1 MGQWREG
8 GGLARGRQTDD
19 ELVRERPAWMI
30 PVLILAGVLTFS
42 GIFLYYYFGP
52 TPAELLGRDA
62 RASSASTGIEFIVAD
77 QRFVI
82 PENFTRY
89 PAQRGGGRM
98 KMVDMHALLP
108 GLQPYAPDLQ
118 EGFADNSFRSD
129 VIYFSLS
136 QRDAALNSARRLKD
150 VYSKY
155 LESAEPEE
163 GPGGL
168 QLFRFRDNTGYAN
181 QDLLVGKD
189 REERILLLI
198 CDRRSAL
205 IESPN
210 CSRSLLL
217 GPGLELSYRYKR
229 HHLDR
234 WREIDGSIAA
244 LLDRF
249 AAIERIDDLQGSIAD

>member
-30 PVLILAGVLTFS
+30 PVLVLAGVLTFS
-42 GIFLYYYFGP
+42 GLFLYYYFGP

-62 RASSASTGIEFIVAD
+62 RASSASANIEFIVAD

-108 GLQPYAPDLQ
+108 GLQPYAPELQ
-118 EGFADNSFRSD
+118 ESFADNSIRSD
-129 VIYFSLS
+129 VVYLSLS
-136 QRDAALNSARRLKD
+136 QRDAALNSSRRLKD
-150 VYSKY
+150 IYSKY

-163 GPGGL
+163 GPDGL

-189 REERILLLI
+189 AEERILLLI

-217 GPGLELSYRYKR
+217 GPRLELSYRYKR
-229 HHLDR
+229 HHLER
-234 WREIDGSIAA
+234 WRATDRNISA
-244 LLDRF
+244 LVDRF

>member
-1 MGQWREG
+1 M
-8 GGLARGRQTDD
+8 ARGRQTDD

-30 PVLILAGVLTFS
+30 PLLVFAGVLTFS

-62 RASSASTGIEFIVAD
+62 RASSASDGIEFIIAD

-82 PENFTRY
+82 PENYTRY

-98 KMVDMHALLP
+98 TMVDMHALLP

-118 EGFADNSFRSD
+118 DSFADNSIRSN
-129 VIYFSLS
+129 VIYLSLS
-136 QRDAALNSARRLKD
+136 QRDAALNSSRRLKEI
-150 VYSKY
+150 YSKY
-155 LESAEPEE
+155 LASAEPEE
-163 GPGGL
+163 GPDGL
-168 QLFRFRDNTGYAN
+168 QLFRFRDDTGYAN

-189 REERILLLI
+189 AEERIFLLI

-210 CSRSLLL
+210 CSRSVLL
-217 GPGLELSYRYKR
+217 GPRLELSYRYKR
-229 HHLDR
+229 HHIDEWRTIDR
-234 WREIDGSIAA
+234 SVAA
-244 LLDRF
+244 LVDRF
-249 AAIERIDDLQGSIAD
+249 ASVEPMEDLQGPIID